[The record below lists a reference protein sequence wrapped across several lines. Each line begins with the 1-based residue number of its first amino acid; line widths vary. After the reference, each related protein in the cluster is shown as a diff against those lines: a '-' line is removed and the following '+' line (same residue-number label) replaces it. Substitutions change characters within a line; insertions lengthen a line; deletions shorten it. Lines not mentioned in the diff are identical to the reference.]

1 MKFWKFWQWPSKI
14 EMMQAHIKA
23 LEEQTARQRATIDDV
38 KRALQV
44 PLAADIALPGE
55 VQRMRHALADAQ
67 RRLAHQHKRRY

>member
-1 MKFWKFWQWPSKI
+1 MTMWKFWKMPALIRNQR
-14 EMMQAHIKA
+14 AHIEA
-23 LEEQTARQRATIDDV
+23 LEAQTARQRATIDDV

-55 VQRMRHALADAQ
+55 VQRMRHALADAK